1 MFHKYSLLALI
12 PARSGSKGLPDKNIM
27 KCAGKPLI
35 NWSISAAKNVNFFD
49 DVIVSTD
56 SVKIA
61 DLARHA
67 GASVPF
73 LRPDEFATDDASIV
87 DVVKHAWEN
96 HLAPNGEF
104 FDYVVLLQP
113 TSPLRTSFH
122 IVSAIELYFRKL
134 QSEKD
139 TLTSVYEVDNKNAW
153 LMQSENDTGYI
164 NFCID
169 ESERRQE
176 LKPCYLPNGAIY
188 ILKGSEIDGGIYHK
202 NTIPFVMDTADS
214 EDIDTIEDLR
224 KIENILF
231 KRNDKTLR

>member
-1 MFHKYSLLALI
+1 MFRKCSLLALI
-12 PARSGSKGLPDKNIM
+12 PARSSSKGLPDKNILN
-27 KCAGKPLI
+27 CAGKPLI
-35 NWSISAAKNVNFFD
+35 EWSISAAKDVNIFD

-73 LRPDEFATDDASIV
+73 LRPDELATDDASIV

-96 HLAPNGEF
+96 HLAPNGEY

-122 IVSAIELYFRKL
+122 IISAIELYFKEL

-139 TLTSVYEVDNKNAW
+139 TLASVYQVDNKNAW

-164 NFCID
+164 NFCFD
-169 ESERRQE
+169 VTSKNPQRQE
-176 LKPCYLPNGAIY
+176 LKPCYLPNGAIF
-188 ILKGSEIDGGIYHK
+188 ILKGSELDGGIYHK
-202 NTIPFVMDTADS
+202 NTIPFVMDAADS
-214 EDIDTIEDLR
+214 GDIDTIEDLR
-224 KIENILF
+224 KVENILL
-231 KRNDKTLR
+231 NL